1 MPTLDK
7 KTLCKIMKR
16 LADERPRFCSEA
28 DFQFALAWKIQENY
42 PDAEIRFECPAKL
55 PDNPNARTQIDIIV
69 KQGGSLVPIELKYKL
84 KSHGAETD
92 NRKRMLHDI
101 DRLEKLQIDGL
112 ELFDMNFADA
122 PKTIKNRFAI
132 WLSDNDRY
140 WKENGK
146 GKVDHKKYTVSW
158 DSYAGDFMF
167 ALIDISERR
176 S

>member
-42 PDAEIRFECPAKL
+42 PDAEIRFGCPVKM
-55 PDNPNARTQIDIIV
+55 PNERTTRIDTIV
-69 KQGGSLVPIELKYKL
+69 KLGNSLFPIELKYKL
-84 KSHGAETD
+84 KVQ
-92 NRKRMLHDI
+92 KRTTQNHPDMLRDI
-101 DRLEKLQIDGL
+101 DRLKTLRMEHLQ
-112 ELFDMNFADA
+112 DMYFAKI
-122 PKTIKNRFAI
+122 PSTIQNCFAI
-132 WLSDNDRY
+132 WLSDNNQF
-140 WKENGK
+140 WTEGGKNAIFKHNGQTIIWE
-146 GKVDHKKYTVSW
+146 H
-158 DSYAGDFMF
+158 YADDFMF